1 MTLRYVKLSFPT
13 ILSFLSISIH
23 REVVENWKMSKRKP
37 TEGWILGG
45 VFTDRQSILSK
56 NRQQEAGELIYK

>member
-23 REVVENWKMSKRKP
+23 KVVENWKMSKRKP